1 MAMHGGP
8 HSKFGPGSDWPAV
21 VVAMGILLLLGAVLV
36 TATAR
41 WSAAD
46 VKDLFGSLAPVLGVV
61 TGAFVTY
68 FFTRQ
73 TAAAAA
79 NVAQTVTDTAAKTAE
94 ATQAQ
99 FASQAEDLESQTR
112 RSRALHNALTAAFGL
127 VDQQT
132 AERMRQD
139 ATISAALDQ

>member
-1 MAMHGGP
+1 MDIRGP
-8 HSKFGPGSDWPAV
+8 HSPSGRDWPAV

-41 WSAAD
+41 WTAAD
-46 VKDLFGSLAPVLGVV
+46 VKDLVGSLGPVLGVV

-73 TAAAAA
+73 TAAAAT
-79 NVAQTVTDTAAKTAE
+79 NVAQTATDSAAKATE
-94 ATQAQ
+94 ATHAQ
-99 FASQAEDLESQTR
+99 LASQAADLESQTQ

-127 VDQQT
+127 VDQKT

-139 ATISAALDQ
+139 QTISAALEQR